1 MRTILMIGLMAGLM
15 SAVPGRVL
23 HAQDIANGTIATSPA
38 HRSVLNAARAKAQEQ
53 LGKRVRFDI
62 RQFQVIGDWA
72 FLHAG
77 MLDPNG
83 QPISYAGTRYADA
96 DQHGQKSSN
105 YDALLQHTNGHWTVR
120 VDSVGAT
127 DVPWTGWSHD
137 YGAPAKLFE
146 GGGTVD
152 DSTTH

>member
-1 MRTILMIGLMAGLM
+1 MRPFLIAGLM
-15 SAVPGRVL
+15 MAVAFGGAR
-23 HAQDIANGTIATSPA
+23 AQDLTNGTAASSPA
-38 HRSVLNAARAKAQEQ
+38 HRSVLNAARAKAQQQ

-62 RQFQVIGDWA
+62 KQFQVIGEWA

-83 QPISYAGTRYADA
+83 QPISYAGTRFEDA
-96 DQHGQKSSN
+96 DRHGQKSSN
-105 YDALLQHTNGHWTVR
+105 YDALLKHESGRWTVR

-137 YGAPAKLFE
+137 YGAPAKLF
-146 GGGTVD
+146 D
-152 DSTTH
+152 DTAH

>member
-1 MRTILMIGLMAGLM
+1 MRPFLIAGLM
-15 SAVPGRVL
+15 MAVAFGGVR
-23 HAQDIANGTIATSPA
+23 AQDITNGTAATSPA
-38 HRSVLNAARAKAQEQ
+38 HRSVLNAARAKAQQQ

-62 RQFQVIGDWA
+62 KQFQVIGDWA

-83 QPISYAGTRYADA
+83 QPISYAGTRFEDA
-96 DQHGQKSSN
+96 DRRGQKSSN
-105 YDALLQHTNGHWTVR
+105 YDALLKHEGGRWTVR

-137 YGAPAKLFE
+137 YGAPAKLF
-146 GGGTVD
+146 D
-152 DSTTH
+152 DTAH